1 VTDQT
6 KLKIANHKGKMTKQN
21 GKIINLIILLLF
33 ATFQIANAQT
43 IGTIDPTPKPPKVAT
58 FQQPNIVKTNYGINQ
73 PKTPNIYN
81 PNLSIQQRNQ
91 LLIQQATLQG
101 QQRELQRKQ
110 IIQEA
115 LSEFDN
121 PNENINYNFPSKATI
136 KGTAYYRKA
145 YNELLTMDKNNY
157 SVKDITFKVENA
169 YFENKLKKEA
179 FDLTINEI
187 GKFLLEKMDDFGYD
201 KNDNVAKNFI
211 LFQFFADTLQIKKKD
226 LKHLPIKYD
235 FDDFM
240 GKKDWS
246 KMFVTKLLRTNTGQ
260 CNSMPRLY
268 LILAEQINAEAF
280 LSFSPH
286 HTYIRFKDENEKWYN
301 VELTN
306 QMFTTETMILNSGFI
321 KAEAL
326 QNGLFMRNLTKKEHF
341 AHMLAEL
348 SNGYIHKYGYD
359 EFALKMILKSL
370 ELYPNLMTA
379 HMQLSNYNSFKFE
392 YVCKQLGINPRN
404 HTELQKIRNYP
415 KVIALLKKVQKEYN
429 VIDNLGYEFITEE
442 QYKNWI
448 ISLQKEKGKQ
458 ESKNIKKKFKLKL
471 KTFND

>member
-1 VTDQT
+1 M
-6 KLKIANHKGKMTKQN
+6 KNHNGIKILLILAIGIFQN
-21 GKIINLIILLLF
+21 G
-33 ATFQIANAQT
+33 NAQT
-43 IGTIDPTPKPPKVAT
+43 IDEIIPKIEIPKVAT
-58 FQQPNIVKTNYGINQ
+58 FQQPNIINTTNGIQ
-73 PKTPNIYN
+73 TPKTPNIYN

-91 LLIQQATLQG
+91 LLIQQAEQQM
-101 QQRELQRKQ
+101 QQRRIQSRQLV
-110 IIQEA
+110 QEA
-115 LSEFDN
+115 ISEFHN
-121 PNENINYNFPSKATI
+121 PTENINYNLPNKAHL
-136 KGTAYYRKA
+136 KGTEYYRKV
-145 YNELLTMDKNNY
+145 YKELSAMNKNDY

-169 YFENKLKKEA
+169 YFENKLQKEK
-179 FDLTINEI
+179 FDLTIKQI
-187 GKFLLEKMDDFGYD
+187 GDFLLEKMDELNYD
-201 KNDNVAKNFI
+201 KNSNVAKNFI

-226 LKHLPIKYD
+226 LKHLPMKYD

-268 LILAEQINAEAF
+268 LILAEEIKAEAF

-286 HTYIRFKDENEKWYN
+286 HTYIRFQDENNKWYN

-306 QMFTTETMILNSGFI
+306 QMFSTETMILNSGFI

-326 QNGLFMRNLTKKEHF
+326 QNGLYMRNLTKKEQF
-341 AHMLAEL
+341 AHMLTEL

-359 EFALKMILKSL
+359 EFTYKMIQKAL
-370 ELYPNLMTA
+370 ELYPNLITA
-379 HMQLSNYNSFKFE
+379 HMQLSNYNNLKFE

-404 HTELQKIRNYP
+404 KKDLQNIRNYP
-415 KVIALLKKVQKEYN
+415 KAIALLKKVQQEYN
-429 VIDNLGYEFITEE
+429 LIDNLGYEFITET

-458 ESKNIKKKFKLKL
+458 ESKNIKETFEIKLKQNIF
-471 KTFND
+471 KN